1 MPSGNL
7 VIWKSCWKFEIFPKV
22 LEVELLSELWMLLL
36 LLLLLLLRLTLL
48 SLRRKLL
55 SRKLLMGLLKGRVS
69 VLRWVEE
76 CIDAINEW
84 LEEGFNE

>member
-7 VIWKSCWKFEIFPKV
+7 VIWKSCWKFEIFSKV
-22 LEVELLSELWMLLL
+22 LEVELLSELWM
-36 LLLLLLLRLTLL
+36 LLLLRLTLL